1 MLKNHLKSD
10 NTRINNNFVQILTSL
25 IKFILDCNTL
35 TGLETSSSRVHCSN
49 EAEMMPE
56 LLGFRRFKMATFG
69 RPPHGIP
76 VVPGVSGCAGA
87 SEVFKTLRRCYQVKI
102 LPA

>member
-10 NTRINNNFVQILTSL
+10 NTKINNNFVQILTSL

-35 TGLETSSSRVHCSN
+35 TGFERSTSSRVHCSN

-56 LLGFRRFKMATFG
+56 LLGFRQFKMA
-69 RPPHGIP
+69 
-76 VVPGVSGCAGA
+76 ALGA
-87 SEVFKTLRRCYQVKI
+87 FRLGM
-102 LPA
+102 A

>member
-10 NTRINNNFVQILTSL
+10 NAKINNNFVQILTSL

-35 TGLETSSSRVHCSN
+35 TRLETSSSWVHCSN
-49 EAEMMPE
+49 EAEMGPE

-69 RPPHGIP
+69 RSPRGDPGGTGGFRVRWGTGGIQNP
-76 VVPGVSGCAGA
+76 R
-87 SEVFKTLRRCYQVKI
+87 LCYQEN

>member
-10 NTRINNNFVQILTSL
+10 NTKINNNFVQILTSL

-35 TGLETSSSRVHCSN
+35 TRLETSSSWVHCSN
-49 EAEMMPE
+49 EAKWAGALGAPTIQNGY
-56 LLGFRRFKMATFG
+56 LWALSAWGSRWYRGFRVRWGTG
-69 RPPHGIP
+69 GIQNP
-76 VVPGVSGCAGA
+76 R
-87 SEVFKTLRRCYQVKI
+87 LCYQEN